1 MRNLLAFL
9 AAAVLTF
16 LGVGWYLDWYHV
28 KSSPASAGHHRV
40 DIDINGEKIVD
51 DVHKG
56 VEKGEKK
63 LQNALE
69 KDKKASTEPAA
80 ASVRGTAPGR

>member
-28 KSSPASAGHHRV
+28 KSSPADVGHHRV
-40 DIDINGEKIVD
+40 DIDINGDKIIK
-51 DVHKG
+51 DVETG
-56 VEKGEKK
+56 VQKGEQK

-69 KDKKASTEPAA
+69 KDKKPA
-80 ASVRGTAPGR
+80 TAPTAAVRETTLKK

>member
-28 KSSPASAGHHRV
+28 RSSPAAAGHHRV
-40 DIDINGEKIVD
+40 DIDIDREKIVE
-51 DVHKG
+51 DVQ
-56 VEKGEKK
+56 KGEQK

-69 KDKKASTEPAA
+69 KDKKGSTEPAA
-80 ASVRGTAPGR
+80 AAVRGTLPPK